1 MEAFRK
7 RVPEPVR
14 FCVSGGLVG
23 GSARVECFHVC
34 VQRSGRACAT
44 LPLPC
49 ARMHANNCPLPHV
62 RPRVSRE
69 TWCSGRSTRGWQ
81 QVSADAHI
89 QFARA

>member
-62 RPRVSRE
+62 RPRVCPGKRGVLGAQRGDGSR
-69 TWCSGRSTRGWQ
+69 
-81 QVSADAHI
+81 
-89 QFARA
+89 